1 VRVIQNKKSNYDTD
15 VFTGTIE
22 VVEKITDKKY
32 DYSDTKQAVA
42 FRVIAD
48 HIRAIA
54 FTIADGQLPANT
66 GAGYVIRRILR
77 RAVRYYYSYLDYK
90 HPLLHQLMP
99 TLAKQFENVFP
110 ELTGQLEFVTK
121 VVKEEEEGFLR
132 TLEKGL
138 KRMDDII
145 STHPKNATIEGKLVF
160 ELFDTFGFPVDLT
173 RLIASENELQV
184 DEPGFEK
191 EMQQQ
196 KNRSR
201 AATAIDTG
209 DWIQVNPDKETH
221 FIGYTSTETTATIIK
236 YRNVKA
242 KGKEAYQWVLSET
255 PFYAESGGQVGDIGS
270 FQFEDGTS
278 IEVTDTKKE
287 NNLFIHFTD
296 SLPNTISNSVK
307 ATVNTSARKATTLH
321 HSATHLLHAALRN
334 ILGKH
339 VAQKGSLVNTE
350 QLRFDFSHFAKM
362 TAEEISQVEAMV
374 NAKIKENIP
383 VVIKEMNKEEAIGL
397 GAMALFGEK
406 YGDKVRVVVMDPAYS
421 IELCGG
427 THVGHTGEIGA
438 FILKAEASVAA
449 GVRRIEA
456 VVGEAAAK
464 HITEVN
470 EKLHKQIVQ
479 LTEASAV
486 LAEKI
491 NVPFKAPEWNEN
503 SSVAVLNDT
512 IASLQSSQ
520 KELSKKLESQEALL
534 VNELTTQYSSQFESI
549 NGIAFLGKE
558 IALSSTDNLKKLAVA
573 LGLSQNNHCIILVAT
588 IEGKASVA
596 LSISESLSASLPA
609 TQLIK
614 EKIAPLIKGG
624 GGGQKTLA
632 TAGGQDASQL
642 NKVIEV
648 VKQSL

>member
-1 VRVIQNKKSNYDTD
+1 
-15 VFTGTIE
+15 
-22 VVEKITDKKY
+22 
-32 DYSDTKQAVA
+32 
-42 FRVIAD
+42 
-48 HIRAIA
+48 
-54 FTIADGQLPANT
+54 
-66 GAGYVIRRILR
+66 
-77 RAVRYYYSYLDYK
+77 
-90 HPLLHQLMP
+90 
-99 TLAKQFENVFP
+99 
-110 ELTGQLEFVTK
+110 
-121 VVKEEEEGFLR
+121 
-132 TLEKGL
+132 
-138 KRMDDII
+138 
-145 STHPKNATIEGKLVF
+145 
-160 ELFDTFGFPVDLT
+160 
-173 RLIASENELQV
+173 
-184 DEPGFEK
+184 
-191 EMQQQ
+191 MQQQ

-221 FIGYTSTETTATIIK
+221 FIGYTKTETTSTIIK

-242 KGKEAYQWVLSET
+242 KGKEAYQWVLAET
-255 PFYAESGGQVGDIGS
+255 PFYAESGGQVGDKGS
-270 FQFEDGTS
+270 FQFEDGTT

-296 SLPNTISNSVK
+296 SLPTHISNSVK
-307 ATVNTSARKATTLH
+307 ATVNVSARKATTLH

-362 TAEEISQVEAMV
+362 TAEEVSQVETMV
-374 NAKIKENIP
+374 NTKIKENIP

-406 YGDKVRVVVMDPAYS
+406 YGEKVRVVIMDPAYS

-427 THVGHTGEIGA
+427 THVGHTGEIGQ
-438 FILKAEASVAA
+438 FILKTEASVAA

-456 VVGEAAAK
+456 VVGAAAAK

-479 LTEASAV
+479 LTEACAL
-486 LAEKI
+486 LALKTSTS
-491 NVPFKAPEWNEN
+491 FKAPEWNEN
-503 SSVAVLNDT
+503 SSVTVLNDT

-520 KELSKKLESQEALL
+520 KELSKQLESKEALL
-534 VNELTTQYSSQFESI
+534 INELTTQYASQFETI

-558 IALSSTDNLKKLAVA
+558 ITLSSADNLKKLAVA
-573 LGLSQNNHCIILVAT
+573 LGLTQNNHCIILVAA
-588 IEGKASVA
+588 IDGKAAVA
-596 LSISESLSASLPA
+596 LSISESLTAKMQA
-609 TQLIK
+609 TQFIK
-614 EKIAPLIKGG
+614 EKIAPIIKGG

-632 TAGGQDASQL
+632 TAGGQDTSQL

-648 VKQSL
+648 VKQNL